1 MSNFK
6 RVLNQIIFSKK
17 KSAFKLLGQI
27 IFHSWEF
34 KKFKASDS
42 ACKSENRKCVLL
54 YLAMQLNDSFC
65 IHCCSC
71 YSTQKAACAVTWYL
85 SQRKKRL
92 FIIFWE
98 PLFSLERF
106 LNIYQ
111 RLWRKVNFVIYII
124 QVFSF
129 HFPYFYSFYY
139 AWQAILILVR
149 WLYRLAKNPKS

>member
-6 RVLNQIIFSKK
+6 RFLNQIIFSKK
-17 KSAFKLLGQI
+17 KSALKLLGQI

-85 SQRKKRL
+85 SRRRKKRL

-98 PLFSLERF
+98 PLFFFGEVPQHLSTFVKKSKFCHLYYLSFFFPLSLF
-106 LNIYQ
+106 LF
-111 RLWRKVNFVIYII
+111 LLLCMTG
-124 QVFSF
+124 
-129 HFPYFYSFYY
+129 HFD
-139 AWQAILILVR
+139 LG
-149 WLYRLAKNPKS
+149 